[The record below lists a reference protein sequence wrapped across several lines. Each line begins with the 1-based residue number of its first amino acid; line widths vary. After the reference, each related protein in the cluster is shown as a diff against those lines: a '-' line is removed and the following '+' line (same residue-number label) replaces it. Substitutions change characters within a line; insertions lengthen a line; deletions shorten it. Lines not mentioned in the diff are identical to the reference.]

1 MARKL
6 KVGNSYTVDMIDDYQ
21 NRLSDE
27 QKQKLI
33 KHCNKYNIAP
43 IICAWYEGYKDFID
57 EWVQYGYNRTEAR
70 YKLSP
75 SYENSGEFKKF
86 STGEIIR
93 LVY

>member
-6 KVGNSYTVDMIDDYQ
+6 NTGITYTVNMIDDYQ
-21 NRLSDE
+21 NRLSDD

-43 IICAWYEGYKDFID
+43 IICAWYQDTKDFID
-57 EWVQYGYNRTEAR
+57 EWVQYGYTRTTAR
-70 YKLSP
+70 EKLLMKND
-75 SYENSGEFKKF
+75 NSGEFKTF

>member
-6 KVGNSYTVDMIDDYQ
+6 NIGNSYTVDMIDDYQ

-33 KHCNKYNIAP
+33 NHCNKYNIAP
-43 IICAWYEGYKDFID
+43 IICAWYEDTKDFID
-57 EWVQYGYNRTEAR
+57 EWVQYGYTRTSAREKLLMYDNR
-70 YKLSP
+70 
-75 SYENSGEFKKF
+75 GEFKTF